1 MKKYKRLAAI
11 LTVLALLTVSVV
23 VFAASVK
30 SPGEILSGL
39 TGQSQEALAEK
50 KAEGETYGTMAAN
63 AGVLEQ
69 FRAGML
75 ERRMAFIDQKVEEGK
90 LTPEDAEQ
98 FKAAIQE
105 RQENCDG
112 TGDNERLN
120 IGQKLTKGI
129 MARRGGGQGR
139 R

>member
-1 MKKYKRLAAI
+1 MKKYKRMAAL

-23 VFAASVK
+23 VFAATVK
-30 SPGEILSGL
+30 SPAEILSGL

-50 KAEGETYGTMAAN
+50 RADGETYGAMAAN

-75 ERRMAFIDQKVEEGK
+75 ERRMARIEQKVEEGK
-90 LTPEDAEQ
+90 LSPEDADQ
-98 FKAAIQE
+98 LRQAIQE

-112 TGDNERLN
+112 TCDNERLN
-120 IGQKLTKGI
+120 IGQKLTNGI

-139 R
+139 K